1 MSILEAISPTL
12 RELGQDY
19 CPVHPTMPLVQINGA
34 CSGLKCPVCTY
45 QSIETSY
52 AATDSAP
59 VRPTPSFPSLPS
71 VKNQKKKGGGK
82 MKGITSQSGQWRVHA
97 ILAHNKTQCG
107 LAIAECQ
114 EDIGPVNCGRC
125 LKCLR
130 RQLRSARRKLNGRRL
145 KRGQLTF
152 SVL

>member
-1 MSILEAISPTL
+1 MNILEAISPTL
-12 RELGQDY
+12 RELATD
-19 CPVHPTMPLVQINGA
+19 CSHPTWEIA
-34 CSGLKCPVCTY
+34 RRESGGYIEECT
-45 QSIETSY
+45 QCGHERFVAVSSFIIQ
-52 AATDSAP
+52 
-59 VRPTPSFPSLPS
+59 PSSL
-71 VKNQKKKGGGK
+71 KKKGGGK
-82 MKGITSQSGQWRVHA
+82 MKGITSQSGQWRIHA

-145 KRGQLTF
+145 KRGQLTLI
-152 SVL
+152 S

>member
-1 MSILEAISPTL
+1 
-12 RELGQDY
+12 
-19 CPVHPTMPLVQINGA
+19 
-34 CSGLKCPVCTY
+34 
-45 QSIETSY
+45 
-52 AATDSAP
+52 
-59 VRPTPSFPSLPS
+59 
-71 VKNQKKKGGGK
+71 
-82 MKGITSQSGQWRVHA
+82 MKGITYQSRPRTRIHA

-145 KRGQLTF
+145 KRGQLTLI
-152 SVL
+152 S